1 MRPQTHHY
9 NNLHAGWC
17 AHEWVAVHAHTGTML
32 TQGLGQGS
40 PIRAW
45 MRVSVNSLGQIVFP
59 QQCTPYLGGG
69 GSRGFSGHL
78 SQAGQTNVSTW
89 VNVIS
94 GYLPNTHMLACVRVG
109 LGEGL
114 CR

>member
-40 PIRAW
+40 A
-45 MRVSVNSLGQIVFP
+45 NS
-59 QQCTPYLGGG
+59 
-69 GSRGFSGHL
+69 R
-78 SQAGQTNVSTW
+78 
-89 VNVIS
+89 
-94 GYLPNTHMLACVRVG
+94 MDACVC
-109 LGEGL
+109 EFI
-114 CR
+114 